1 MAELGQIEIAKVPA
15 SEAKIL
21 VDKELK
27 IAAQP
32 APAVVYPIVEEMVF
46 RGVINSQE
54 QGMALLRAIQILVT
68 ELGAAAIIQVVA
80 SIEKKPE
87 LLQKAKAYLPYVA
100 LL

>member
-15 SEAKIL
+15 SETKIL

-27 IAAQP
+27 IVAQP
-32 APAVVYPIVEEMVF
+32 ASAVVYPIVEEMVF
-46 RGVINSQE
+46 RGVINSKE

>member
-1 MAELGQIEIAKVPA
+1 MAELGQIEIARIPA
-15 SEAKIL
+15 SEAKTAP
-21 VDKELK
+21 VV
-27 IAAQP
+27 AT
-32 APAVVYPIVEEMVF
+32 APAVVYPVVEEMAF

>member
-1 MAELGQIEIAKVPA
+1 MAELGQIEIAKIPA
-15 SEAKIL
+15 DEAIKPS
-21 VDKELK
+21 V
-27 IAAQP
+27 Q
-32 APAVVYPIVEEMVF
+32 VVYPIVEEMVF

-54 QGMALLRAIQILVT
+54 QGIALLRAIQILVT
-68 ELGAAAIIQVVA
+68 ELGAAVIIQVVA